1 METACGPSEVRKLD
15 GQRPHSQILQG
26 IGELPKALLIGPK
39 SLPDG
44 QDVIVNPKQV
54 SAFGR
59 RRRSYRRES
68 RDTESLE
75 QCAHAGLFAPAEWF
89 PHAEEHSALIGD
101 DRRIVHEYC
110 IRSARLPRIQVPNL
124 GPRFANEGDERVVF
138 RLSQLQIRGCRVS
151 PSAGI
156 RHRKRSVRSS
166 DEHDPEPPRHALAPV
181 CHHREIPGQEIPPA
195 SY

>member
-44 QDVIVNPKQV
+44 QDVIVNPKEV

-59 RRRSYRRES
+59 RRRSYRREN

-75 QCAHAGLFAPAEWF
+75 PCAHAGLFAPTEWF

-101 DRRIVHEYC
+101 DRRTVHEYC
-110 IRSARLPRIQVPNL
+110 IRSAWLPRIQVPNL

-138 RLSQLQIRGCRVS
+138 LLSQLQIRGCRVS
-151 PSAGI
+151 PSAGFDTANEASG
-156 RHRKRSVRSS
+156 RRTSTTRSRR
-166 DEHDPEPPRHALAPV
+166 DMLW
-181 CHHREIPGQEIPPA
+181 
-195 SY
+195 

>member
-44 QDVIVNPKQV
+44 QDVIVNPKEV

-59 RRRSYRRES
+59 RRRSYRREN

-101 DRRIVHEYC
+101 DRRIVYEYR
-110 IRSARLPRIQVPNL
+110 IRSPRLPRIQVPNV
-124 GPRFANEGDERVVF
+124 GPPFVHGGDERVALL
-138 RLSQLQIRGCRVS
+138 LSRLQIRGSRVS
-151 PSAGI
+151 SSVGI
-156 RHRKRSVRSS
+156 RPSTHSASS
-166 DEHDPEPPRHALAPV
+166 LDAHSPDTH
-181 CHHREIPGQEIPPA
+181 
-195 SY
+195 

>member
-1 METACGPSEVRKLD
+1 METAYGPSEVRKFD

-54 SAFGR
+54 SALGR
-59 RRRSYRRES
+59 RRRSYRREN

-89 PHAEEHSALIGD
+89 PHADEPTALLRYD
-101 DRRIVHEYC
+101 PPIVHECC
-110 IRSARLPRIQVPNL
+110 IRP
-124 GPRFANEGDERVVF
+124 
-138 RLSQLQIRGCRVS
+138 
-151 PSAGI
+151 
-156 RHRKRSVRSS
+156 
-166 DEHDPEPPRHALAPV
+166 
-181 CHHREIPGQEIPPA
+181 
-195 SY
+195 